1 MSVEGSTA
9 HTKKSGP
16 VQSHFVASNSRQSRT
31 TDRFEVNAY
40 TWCKYKHTFPMIK
53 FSSYCSHIR
62 WKYSVQQNM
71 GAIVIP
77 MINDIVFVPLMRG
90 CECADDHGMIRTLE
104 FRGVTQSLSK
114 CNPFNVTSCETPVT
128 NATLSNAIDQCWTQ
142 CHGMSSVIWVR
153 CDMNDCIMCACMINI
168 IYLFDNEYIIK
179 KSNKKIIIYNFKIY
193 NNRKILL

>member
-1 MSVEGSTA
+1 
-9 HTKKSGP
+9 
-16 VQSHFVASNSRQSRT
+16 
-31 TDRFEVNAY
+31 
-40 TWCKYKHTFPMIK
+40 
-53 FSSYCSHIR
+53 
-62 WKYSVQQNM
+62 M